1 MDHNRQ
7 SDLHRAITTLRRK
20 IGGGTKSER
29 AGERESGRAGEK
41 RRLSVFATLRLLPS
55 FSLVPSLSRSL
66 ALSLSLCLA
75 GCSRPAPEVEK
86 RAAVDEFFARARSC
100 WPSNGRNGEDN
111 GSLKLAV
118 ESVARAENA
127 TLVRLIAYARDQ
139 AVDFYLPIYR
149 LSAGQWL
156 INEKGRAY
164 LLNEQCREF
173 KLNDSKP
180 SSISASIFWGGGQI
194 PQGGRIRLNPGQVF
208 EATLSFPQLP
218 DQTRIGALVY
228 DGSVLPFTV
237 LTDPQSR

>member
-7 SDLHRAITTLRRK
+7 SDFHRAITTLRRK
-20 IGGGTKSER
+20 IGGGTEGPQRLRDRETERQRDGETERQRGFASESYSIAPSLR
-29 AGERESGRAGEK
+29 PSISLSLC
-41 RRLSVFATLRLLPS
+41 LSVP
-55 FSLVPSLSRSL
+55 
-66 ALSLSLCLA
+66 LSLCLA
-75 GCSRPAPEVEK
+75 GCSRPAPGVEK

-127 TLVRLIAYARDQ
+127 TIVRLIAYARDQ

-194 PQGGRIRLNPGQVF
+194 PQCGRIRLNPGQVF

-228 DGSVLPFTV
+228 NGSVLPFT
-237 LTDPQSR
+237 

>member
-1 MDHNRQ
+1 MNRNRGFPH
-7 SDLHRAITTLRRK
+7 S
-20 IGGGTKSER
+20 
-29 AGERESGRAGEK
+29 
-41 RRLSVFATLRLLPS
+41 LLS
-55 FSLVPSLSRSL
+55 FSLSPCLLVPLSPCL
-66 ALSLSLCLA
+66 LISLSLCLA
-75 GCSRPAPEVEK
+75 GCSRPVTEAEK

-118 ESVARAENA
+118 ESVVRAENA

-208 EATLSFPQLP
+208 EATLSFPQMP

-228 DGSVLPFTV
+228 NGSVLPFTV